1 MFNLIWARNWKLISW
16 TLKKQLSN
24 WFELIWQNANMTNA
38 QHDNS
43 ATEWLAKINEF
54 DPMHSKRCHTFS
66 GQGKIGFHWRA
77 KHTLIK
83 FFNNQTMHFCTDD
96 ILWRVY
102 GMSNNN
108 NNQKINNLNLLPLV
122 ETRWKNIKFEE
133 ASFSGKMHDYFSS
146 NQCPIN
152 PINIAI
158 DPTK

>member
-1 MFNLIWARNWKLISW
+1 MFNLIWARNWTLISW

-54 DPMHSKRCHTFS
+54 DPMHSKRCQTFS

-108 NNQKINNLNLLPLV
+108 NNNPKINNLNFFLEWKPV
-122 ETRWKNIKFEE
+122 ERILNLRRPRFL
-133 ASFSGKMHDYFSS
+133 GKCTTTSL
-146 NQCPIN
+146 QIN
-152 PINIAI
+152 AL
-158 DPTK
+158 